1 MKCFLQ
7 EKCKQMALL
16 SFTMF
21 IILVLILKLGVFNTI
36 NKAVYCFFKEYENSK
51 VYNIAMDFSDW
62 FGSIG
67 SLLIFSGMMLIFLK
81 LHKMHELL
89 FSVMF
94 AALSVGATLILK
106 YTLLVQRPLHSI
118 NGLSG
123 YSFPSGHGVLSI
135 VLAIIFFLLVSSVVK
150 NNFILQV
157 VKFFLI
163 IYIFVS
169 MFARLYIGSHWI
181 SDILGSTL
189 LVVFFYSISCL
200 LFTTIKSKV
209 NL

>member
-7 EKCKQMALL
+7 EKCKQVSVL
-16 SFTMF
+16 SFFMF
-21 IILVLILKLGVFNTI
+21 VIVVLILKLGMFNSMD
-36 NKAVYCFFKEYENSK
+36 KAVYVFFKEHENST
-51 VYNIAMDFSDW
+51 VYNIAIDFSDW
-62 FGSIG
+62 FGDIG

-106 YTLLVQRPLHSI
+106 YTILVQRPLNSI
-118 NGLSG
+118 NGLTG
-123 YSFPSGHGVLSI
+123 YSFPSGHVVLSI

-150 NNFILQV
+150 NNFALQV

-163 IYIFVS
+163 IYIFVA
-169 MFARLYIGSHWI
+169 MFARLYVGSHWM
-181 SDILGSTL
+181 SDVLGSSL
-189 LVVFFYSISCL
+189 LVVFFYSTSCL
-200 LFTTIKSKV
+200 LFNAIKSKV

>member
-7 EKCKQMALL
+7 EKCKQVFVL
-16 SFTMF
+16 SFSIFVILIFAVKIGMF
-21 IILVLILKLGVFNTI
+21 RSMD
-36 NKAVYCFFKEYENSK
+36 KAVYAFFEEHKNVK
-51 VYNIAMDFSDW
+51 VYNFALDFSDW
-62 FGSIG
+62 FGNIS
-67 SLLIFSGMMLIFLK
+67 SLLIFLGMMLIFLK
-81 LHKMHELL
+81 LRKMHELL

-106 YTLLVQRPLHSI
+106 YTLLVPRPLNSI

-123 YSFPSGHGVLSI
+123 YSFPSGHAVLSI
-135 VLAIIFFLLVSSVVK
+135 VVAIIFFLLVSSVVK

-169 MFARLYIGSHWI
+169 MFVRLYIESHWM
-181 SDILGSTL
+181 SDILGSIL
-189 LVVFFYSISCL
+189 LVVLFYSISCM
-200 LFTTIKSKV
+200 LFNAIKIKV
-209 NL
+209 KL